1 MKEWKWFILYKK
13 INQRENKNAH
23 KNKKQAKLIERT
35 QKWKE
40 VTRMEMVDT
49 LKKTKKESRE
59 NKIHTKIQTSKTNR
73 TNTEVKRSDKN
84 GNGWS

>member
-35 QKWKE
+35 QK
-40 VTRMEMVDT
+40 
-49 LKKTKKESRE
+49 
-59 NKIHTKIQTSKTNR
+59 
-73 TNTEVKRSDKN
+73 
-84 GNGWS
+84 

>member
-1 MKEWKWFILYKK
+1 
-13 INQRENKNAH
+13 
-23 KNKKQAKLIERT
+23 
-35 QKWKE
+35 
-40 VTRMEMVDT
+40 MEMVDT

-84 GNGWS
+84 GNG